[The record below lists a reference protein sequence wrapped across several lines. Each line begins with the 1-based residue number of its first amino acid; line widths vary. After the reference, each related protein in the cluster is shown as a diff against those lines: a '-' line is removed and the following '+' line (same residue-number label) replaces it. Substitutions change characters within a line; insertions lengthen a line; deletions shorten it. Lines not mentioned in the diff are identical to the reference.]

1 MLIDS
6 AVVGSISQILLT
18 LGDSSMAD
26 LFEQTQSLEHD
37 DFKHFTEKPVVYHDM
52 AKVNVIRA
60 SPKLLVMSELYQMLL
75 MNHKSKVRLALHQ
88 LYMQHYTNNLKV
100 QKSPR
105 KALYVTGDFQ
115 VGALTLVPCCFKL
128 ECSLF
133 RKFGNKNRDGD
144 VIVNDFELIKGFQQV
159 LYSVKPP
166 EHSTNEPMPPLRLPF
181 WHVRPVRDSSLVNM
195 YMTQEQITVAIGD
208 TSESVWVWV
217 MRNTKVLHAGDEVV
231 QYNWAGAMH
240 ELWQVHAWGDDVFG
254 SCKLHEMSM

>member
-1 MLIDS
+1 M
-6 AVVGSISQILLT
+6 
-18 LGDSSMAD
+18 LGDSNMPD
-26 LFEQTQSLEHD
+26 LVEQPQSLKPDES
-37 DFKHFTEKPVVYHDM
+37 KHFTDKPVVVIDM
-52 AKVNVIRA
+52 AQVNVFKA
-60 SPKLLVMSELYQMLL
+60 SPKRLVQSELYQLL
-75 MNHKSKVRLALHQ
+75 VMNHVAKVRLALHQ
-88 LYMQHYTNNLKV
+88 LYMQHYTNNLRMHT
-100 QKSPR
+100 SPV
-105 KALYVTGDFQ
+105 KALYVTSDFQ

-133 RKFGNKNRDGD
+133 RNFGNKNRVGD

-208 TSESVWVWV
+208 TSESVCVWV